1 MKGNEKQSELESE
14 SEFDIYQSYNSGN
27 GNKNSI
33 SQDDVKSKK

>member
-1 MKGNEKQSELESE
+1 MKENEKQSELESE
-14 SEFDIYQSYNSGN
+14 SEYDIYKSYDSGY